1 MSSFDFQVDKNDLSA
16 HRLIHP
22 TPATLTAGQ
31 VRLSIERFALTANN
45 ITYGVAGDLIGYWQF
60 FPAEAN
66 WGRIPVWGVAT
77 VTESNCAEIELGARF
92 YGYYPMSSELVV
104 EPARI
109 TERGFVDASAHRES
123 LPPTYNQYAAMD
135 ESNGYAEGKD
145 NHQMLYRPL
154 FTTAFVLDD
163 FFMDNG
169 FFGAERIM
177 LSSASSKTSFGFAF
191 MLKQSGKVKVIG
203 LTSKGNV
210 EFVQSLGLYD
220 EVVVY
225 EDIENLDTGTN
236 IAFVDMAGNREVL
249 GRIHHHFTDKLV
261 YSCGVGI
268 THWDSRDGADPKT
281 LPGAQPAMFFAPSQI
296 QKRHKD
302 WGAALF
308 QEKLATAWNSFLGS
322 VDNWVSIRE
331 STCPKTVE
339 AVFEE
344 VRNGASPNEGMVLVN
359 ED

>member
-1 MSSFDFQVDKNDLSA
+1 MPAFDFQVDRNDLSVQ
-16 HRLIHP
+16 RITHP
-22 TPATLTAGQ
+22 EPAALSDGQ
-31 VRLSIERFALTANN
+31 VRLTIERFALTANN
-45 ITYGVAGDLIGYWQF
+45 ITYGVAGDMIGYWQF
-60 FPAEAN
+60 FPAEEN

-77 VTESNCAEIELGARF
+77 VAESNCAGIKAGARF

-104 EPARI
+104 KPEKI
-109 TERGFVDASAHRES
+109 SDHGFVDASEHRQA
-123 LPPTYNQYAAMD
+123 LPPTYNQYAVISEA
-135 ESNGYAEGKD
+135 NGYADGKD

-191 MLKQSGKVKVIG
+191 MLKQSGKVKVTG

-210 EFVQSLGLYD
+210 EFVKGLGLYD
-220 EVVVY
+220 EIVTY
-225 EDIENLDTGTN
+225 EDIETMSTDSN

-249 GRIHHHFTDKLV
+249 GRIHHHFADKLV

-281 LPGAQPAMFFAPSQI
+281 LPGAKPAMFFAPSQI
-296 QKRHKD
+296 QKRHKE
-302 WGAALF
+302 WGGAVF
-308 QEKLATAWNSFLGS
+308 QEKLATAWNLFLGS
-322 VDNWVSIRE
+322 VDDWVTINE
-331 STCPKTVE
+331 NPCPATVQE
-339 AVFEE
+339 TFER
-344 VRNGASPNEGMVLVN
+344 VRNGASPDEGMILVN
-359 ED
+359 